1 MEKEASFLFLIMER
15 VAAVSADGDNMHT
28 LAQARVPWSERSY
41 FARTRRLSQSLLSKV
56 LPALPTWVV
65 CSLLQQEGRGLILP
79 P

>member
-1 MEKEASFLFLIMER
+1 MEKEGSFLFLIMER

-28 LAQARVPWSERSY
+28 LAQARVLWSGRSY
-41 FARTRRLSQSLLSKV
+41 FARTRRLLQSLLSKV
-56 LPALPTWVV
+56 LSALPRWVV